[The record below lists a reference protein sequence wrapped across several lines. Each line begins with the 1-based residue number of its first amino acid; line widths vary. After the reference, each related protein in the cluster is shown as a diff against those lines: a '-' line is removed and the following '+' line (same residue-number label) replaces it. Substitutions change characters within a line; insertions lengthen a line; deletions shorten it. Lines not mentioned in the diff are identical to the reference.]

1 MTESAPDLEM
11 RLQTAVDE
19 MAQVREFNYRV
30 VNATG
35 RLERAVADI
44 DAIIAAE
51 KCRIDPRMVQLL

>member
-1 MTESAPDLEM
+1 MTESASDLEV
-11 RLQTAVDE
+11 RLQTAVHE
-19 MAQVREFNYRV
+19 MTQVGEFNYRV

-35 RLERAVADI
+35 GLERAVADI

>member
-1 MTESAPDLEM
+1 M